1 MFATK
6 REIIAGCQART
17 VGIHRHGSGI
27 YRGQYLALR
36 QNSQNRKILMSGK
49 KDAFFD
55 KLKQWGITACPIHNK
70 LNDCKKCDEN
80 TTRIEK
86 TL

>member
-1 MFATK
+1 
-6 REIIAGCQART
+6 
-17 VGIHRHGSGI
+17 
-27 YRGQYLALR
+27 
-36 QNSQNRKILMSGK
+36 MSGK
-49 KDAFFD
+49 KDVFFD

-70 LNDCKKCDEN
+70 LFVNDCKKCNEN